1 MYYLLSLLAGMMISV
16 MVVFNGGLNARAGQ
30 AAALVIIHAAGLLFI
45 SLVHLIRG
53 EKPRLKSLPLWLYA
67 GGFIGVV
74 TTIFNN
80 TAFGHISVSAMMAL
94 SLLGESVSGLLAD
107 HFGLIGLPVRRFRPE
122 KLWGGLLTLTGIVWM
137 LGDFRP
143 LPVTVSLL
151 AGVSVLFS
159 RLINGRLA
167 RSIGLRASTL
177 CNYLTGLL
185 GALVFFA
192 LAGRGAAWS
201 LALSGPAYLYLG
213 GSFGAVIVLL
223 STYIVGK
230 IPSFYMS
237 LAIFIGQMFAGLLLD
252 MLLMQRFPAQNVIGS
267 IFVLSGLVLNLMQ
280 DRALRERNKAG

>member
-1 MYYLLSLLAGMMISV
+1 MISV

-30 AAALVIIHAAGLLFI
+30 AAALVIIHAVGLLFI
-45 SLVHLIRG
+45 SLVHLIKR
-53 EKPRLKSLPLWLYA
+53 EKPRLIKLPLWFYA

-80 TAFGHISVSAMMAL
+80 TAFGHISISAMMAL

-107 HFGLIGLPVRRFRPE
+107 HFGLIGLPVRRFRLE

-143 LPVTVSLL
+143 LPVAVSLL

-192 LAGRGAAWS
+192 LAGSGATWS
-201 LALSGPAYLYLG
+201 LALSGPFYLYLG
-213 GSFGAVIVLL
+213 GSLGAVIVLL
-223 STYIVGK
+223 SNYIVGK
-230 IPSFYMS
+230 ISSFYMT
-237 LAIFIGQMFAGLLLD
+237 LAVFIGQMSAGLLLD
-252 MLLMQRFPAQNVIGS
+252 LLLTQRFPMQNVIGS

-280 DRALRERNKAG
+280 DRAMRQRHKVR

>member
-45 SLVHLIRG
+45 SLVHLTKR

-67 GGFIGVV
+67 GGFIGVM

-107 HFGLIGLPVRRFRPE
+107 HFGLIGLPVRRFRPD
-122 KLWGGLLTLTGIVWM
+122 KLWGGLLTLTGIIWM
-137 LGDFRP
+137 LGDFQP
-143 LPVTVSLL
+143 LPVAVSLL

-167 RSIGLRASTL
+167 RSIGLRSSTW

-192 LAGRGAAWS
+192 LVGSGVTWP
-201 LALSGPAYLYLG
+201 LALSGPFHLYLG
-213 GSFGAVIVLL
+213 GAFGAVIVLL
-223 STYIVGK
+223 SSYIVGK
-230 IPSFYMS
+230 ISSFYMT
-237 LAIFIGQMFAGLLLD
+237 LVIFIGQMLAGLLLD
-252 MLLMQRFPAQNVIGS
+252 MLLTQRFPAQNAIGS
-267 IFVLSGLVLNLMQ
+267 VFVLSGLVLNLMQ
-280 DRALRERNKAG
+280 DRALLQKQKAS